1 MLASLIP
8 LLASFRVRGV
18 TGGGKMNQVK
28 LKVLTVPEILLA
40 FKSCC
45 DDLKIKEAIIEKL
58 CKVNMEIEAE
68 NVVLKMM
75 NRN

>member
-1 MLASLIP
+1 
-8 LLASFRVRGV
+8 
-18 TGGGKMNQVK
+18 MNQVK

-58 CKVNMEIEAE
+58 CKVNMEIEVE